1 MTNLIALA
9 CILTFL
15 SPVALADKPNW
26 AGKGMPNLEE
36 ISSVSDL
43 TKAELQLNKRND
55 DLEEIIETKKNK
67 AKKTKNKKDK
77 KKLERELEELE
88 VEQNEIN
95 DLKDQIKTKKS
106 GFEKQKEKK
115 ANQVRKELDKGSEK
129 GQSKREE
136 NSKKWWKFW

>member
-67 AKKTKNKKDK
+67 SKKDIKTKKIR

-95 DLKDQIKTKKS
+95 DLKDQIKN
-106 GFEKQKEKK
+106 QKI
-115 ANQVRKELDKGSEK
+115 
-129 GQSKREE
+129 
-136 NSKKWWKFW
+136 WI